1 MILNYNDKSIHSD
14 NSEISSVFN
23 WDVALHTLDI
33 DQGIVD
39 ALFSQQL
46 LVGALLYDPAVL
58 DHGDPVGVLDGGEAV
73 RDHDAR
79 AAFPGLVQSL
89 LDNLHS
95 EQTKRWIMLAAA
107 GRCISTAICKL

>member
-1 MILNYNDKSIHSD
+1 MNYSDKSIHSD
-14 NSEISSVFN
+14 NSEISTVFN
-23 WDVALHTLDI
+23 WDATLHILDI

-39 ALFSQQL
+39 SFFSQKL

-58 DHGDPVGVLDGGEAV
+58 DHSDLVGVLDGGEAV

-79 AAFPGLVQSL
+79 ATFPGFIQSF

-95 EQTKRWIMLAAA
+95 EQTKRWTILAAV
-107 GRCISTAICKL
+107 GKYISIAICKL